1 MNKSKREKINLIKK
15 FNSIHV
21 NKICESL
28 GIYKNNLYTGNIKE
42 ADIDLVIE
50 KIKEQYNEVFENGN
64 KTL

>member
-1 MNKSKREKINLIKK
+1 MNESKREKINLIKK

-28 GIYKNNLYTGNIKE
+28 GIYKNNLYTGNINE

-50 KIKEQYNEVFENGN
+50 KIKEQVNEVFENGN

>member
-1 MNKSKREKINLIKK
+1 MNESKQEKINLIKK

-28 GIYKNNLYTGNIKE
+28 GIYKNNLYTGNVKE
-42 ADIDLVIE
+42 SDIDLVIE
-50 KIKEQYNEVFENGN
+50 EIKKQCSEVFQNGN